1 MSRIAGI
8 DVAKGHLDVH
18 LLPQEQSFKCT
29 TDAQGL
35 AELVERLTA
44 AAPELVV
51 MEATGGY
58 QTAIAAELTAAG
70 FKVAVVNPRQVRD
83 LAKALGLLAKTDAID
98 AYVIARFGL
107 MVQPQCRAMPD
118 EQELAVKEL
127 MARRGQLVKMRTA
140 ERNRLEHARSSD
152 VANSIHQVIHT
163 IQKLIEKIDRDLDH
177 RIRNSPIWHEKDQL
191 LQSVPGVGPN
201 TVRMLLSSL
210 PELGHLN
217 RRQIASLV
225 GVAPMN
231 HDSGTLRGKRMIRG
245 GRTDVRT
252 ALYMPALVAAR
263 HNPVIR
269 AFYLRLR
276 TDGKSAKLAITAC
289 IRKLLTIL
297 NAILKTKQPYRGV
310 LA

>member
-18 LLPQEQSFKCT
+18 LLPQEQSFRCT

-35 AELVERLTA
+35 AKLVERLMA
-44 AAPELVV
+44 ATPDLVV

-83 LAKALGLLAKTDAID
+83 FAKALGLLAKTDAID

-107 MVQPQCRAMPD
+107 AVQPQCRAMPD

-140 ERNRLEHARSSD
+140 ESNRLEHARSSD
-152 VANSIHQVIHT
+152 VANSIHQVIRT
-163 IQKLIEKIDRDLDH
+163 IEKLIEKIDRDLDR

-201 TVRMLLSSL
+201 TVRMLLSCL
-210 PELGHLN
+210 PELGQLN

-231 HDSGTLRGKRMIRG
+231 HDSGMYRGKRMIRG

-252 ALYMPALVAAR
+252 ALYMPALVATR
-263 HNPVIR
+263 YNPIIR
-269 AFYLRLR
+269 VFYLRLR
-276 TDGKSAKLAITAC
+276 ADGKSAKLAITAC
-289 IRKLLTIL
+289 IRKLLVML

-310 LA
+310 IA

>member
-18 LLPQEQSFKCT
+18 LLPQEQSFRCT
-29 TDAQGL
+29 TDAKGL
-35 AELVERLTA
+35 AELVERLLA
-44 AAPELVV
+44 ATPDLVV

-58 QTAIAAELTAAG
+58 QTSIAAALTAEG
-70 FKVAVVNPRQVRD
+70 LKVAVVNPRQVRD

-140 ERNRLEHARSSD
+140 ESNRLEHARTYQIRQGITFMM
-152 VANSIHQVIHT
+152 NT
-163 IQKLIEKIDRDLDH
+163 IQRQIDQIDDDLDKT
-177 RIRNSPIWHEKDQL
+177 IRNSPIWHEKDQL
-191 LQSVPGVGPN
+191 LRSVPGVGP
-201 TVRMLLSSL
+201 TTSRMLLSCL
-210 PELGHLN
+210 PELGQLN

-225 GVAPMN
+225 GVAPVN
-231 HDSGTLRGKRMIRG
+231 HDSGMHRGKRMIRG

-252 ALYMPALVAAR
+252 ALYMPAMVASR
-263 HNPVIR
+263 YNPMIR
-269 AFYLRLR
+269 QFYLRLR
-276 TDGKSAKLAITAC
+276 GSGKSAKVALTAC

-297 NAILKTKQPYRGV
+297 NAIIKTKQPYRGV
-310 LA
+310 TA

>member
-18 LLPQEQSFKCT
+18 LLPQEQSFRCT
-29 TDAQGL
+29 TDAKGL
-35 AELVERLTA
+35 AELVERLMA
-44 AAPELVV
+44 ATPDLVV

-58 QTAIAAELTAAG
+58 QTSIAAELTAAG

-83 LAKALGLLAKTDAID
+83 FAKALGLLAKTDAID

-107 MVQPQCRAMPD
+107 AVQPQCRAMPD

-140 ERNRLEHARSSD
+140 ESNRLEHARSSD
-152 VANSIHQVIHT
+152 VANSIHQVIRT
-163 IQKLIEKIDRDLDH
+163 IEKLIEKIDRDLDR

-210 PELGHLN
+210 PELGQLN

-231 HDSGTLRGKRMIRG
+231 HDSGMYRGKRMIRG

-252 ALYMPALVAAR
+252 ALYMPALVATR
-263 HNPVIR
+263 YNPIIR
-269 AFYLRLR
+269 VFYLRLR
-276 TDGKSAKLAITAC
+276 ADGKSAKLAITAC
-289 IRKLLTIL
+289 IRKLLVML

-310 LA
+310 IA